1 MIIPVMTIIAPS
13 ILSANFSK
21 LGEEIKAVE
30 EAGAEWLH
38 IDVMDGHFV
47 PNITVGIPV
56 VKSIRKITDL
66 FFDVH
71 LMIENPER
79 YVERFADAG
88 ANGITIHI
96 EACENAREILQS
108 IRSFGCKAGLSLKP
122 ATPLESVKDYLD
134 LIDILLVMSVNPGF
148 GGQKFMPEVLP
159 KIREARKLIDE
170 SGKNILLEVDGGIC
184 DENARIVRE
193 AGADVLVSGSYV
205 FRSENYR
212 KAIEKLLL

>member
-1 MIIPVMTIIAPS
+1 MTIIAPS
-13 ILSANFSK
+13 ILSADFSR
-21 LGEEIKAVE
+21 LGEEIKSVE

-88 ANGITIHI
+88 ANGITIHV
-96 EACENAREILQS
+96 EACENVREILES
-108 IRSFGCKAGLSLKP
+108 IRSVDCKAGLSLKP

-205 FRSENYR
+205 FRSKDYR